1 MFTRHCS
8 EPQWVMFSARA
19 LNSSERNYS
28 ATKRKLLA
36 IVFALGKFHYYIWG
50 SHFDLF
56 TDHRALTFIFSQK
69 NLNPMIIN
77 WLEILLYYPFS
88 IHHRPGILN
97 ILPDTLSCLF
107 PARRNYITNTVPTN
121 NSSALP
127 HRLVPTD
134 FAEPPSDVVSESERQ
149 REIELSHLK
158 GHFGVKATLL
168 DLIKQGKFWP

>member
-1 MFTRHCS
+1 MHLMLESALFSTSSKDPCS
-8 EPQWVMFSARA
+8 PDTVQNRKWVMFSARA
-19 LNSSERNYS
+19 INSSERNYS
-28 ATKRKLLA
+28 ATKRELLA

-107 PARRNYITNTVPTN
+107 PARKELHYQHCPHQPFFCAPSP
-121 NSSALP
+121 SSPYGFCRASIRCCP
-127 HRLVPTD
+127 
-134 FAEPPSDVVSESERQ
+134 
-149 REIELSHLK
+149 
-158 GHFGVKATLL
+158 
-168 DLIKQGKFWP
+168 